1 MGLFDIFFKQKSRK
15 TRTRRKRSNAR
26 PRTPRINSDIE
37 AIKNQIDTINV
48 ILQTHD
54 SDLGEQSTI
63 IRAHSNKLT
72 KLETIVASHSSQGF
86 GQAKRETNPFKRPI
100 STTEL
105 IPTPE
110 PAAHV
115 QPEKLDISR
124 FSPQEKRILS
134 IFFNNN
140 EMALSYTDIAKSMGK
155 SPNTIK
161 NQMNHIN
168 AKAELF
174 NYSVDND
181 SRKRFRLKQG
191 LRIEKYLNIDRPVQ
205 RPDRLD

>member
-15 TRTRRKRSNAR
+15 TRTRRKQSA
-26 PRTPRINSDIE
+26 PRRRTLRIDSDIK

-63 IRAHSNKLT
+63 IRAHSLKLT
-72 KLETIVASHSSQGF
+72 KLETIVTSYNSDGF
-86 GQAKRETNPFKRPI
+86 GLAKRETNTFKRPI
-100 STTEL
+100 STTERTV
-105 IPTPE
+105 TPE
-110 PAAHV
+110 PAARF
-115 QPEKLDISR
+115 QSEQLDISR

-134 IFFNNN
+134 IFFGNSDI
-140 EMALSYTDIAKSMGK
+140 ALSYTDIAKSMGK

-174 NYSVDND
+174 NYSLDND
-181 SRKRFRLKQG
+181 NKKRFRLKQG
-191 LRIEKYLNIDRPVQ
+191 LSIEKYLNIDRPVQ